1 MLDQVVSGWK
11 KTDVGGQFWA
21 LVELG
26 DLDFLRWLEEIIRA
40 MPDDDQRKGWL
51 KSQAQLVRLQHD
63 PGALLGLLRSDK
75 RGVDGAWLLRQGVR
89 HGVDREAL
97 RSAATDRMRA
107 ARDDPGARDDA
118 SMLKRECED
127 MELFGEAE
135 MGAFKFIDV
144 PRGIS
149 DGPRPGWATLT
160 ETKRTEFYRPT
171 KPPDRVEPTVP
182 TDDDK

>member
-1 MLDQVVSGWK
+1 M
-11 KTDVGGQFWA
+11 GGQFWA

-40 MPDDDQRKGWL
+40 MPDTDQRKGWL

-63 PGALLGLLRSDK
+63 SDVLLGLLRSGE
-75 RGVDGAWLLRQGVR
+75 RGLDGAWLLRQGVR

-97 RSAATDRMRA
+97 RSAATDRLRA

-118 SMLKRECED
+118 STLKRECED
-127 MELFGEAE
+127 LDLFGEAE
-135 MGAFKFIDV
+135 MESFKFIDV

-160 ETKRTEFYRPT
+160 ETMRAAFYRPKSKET
-171 KPPDRVEPTVP
+171 GQAPEPVGNDEGDR
-182 TDDDK
+182 K